1 MKDNYLLPLS
11 PGQLMARARE
21 ITDINLIDD
30 DVVEPLAIL
39 HRSYNEDALL
49 SEQGA
54 LFVRDHL
61 LRLLCNRLCMQR
73 DFKAHPEIH
82 EQEIERPIVICGMA
96 RSGSTKMQK
105 LLASSGDFNWLP
117 FWQSLNPSSCTG
129 VPNESPTPRIRDS
142 DEFVARWNAASPECQ
157 FMHEFSTHEPDEE
170 YFLMAHTLRIAPVGV
185 TQVSG
190 YMQWLMSIDSMS
202 CQLRFLRD
210 TLKYLQWQGLASDV
224 KRWILKAPHYYG
236 HEIKLR
242 EVFPDASFIATHR
255 HPRETLPSLCSFL
268 VATTKVVSDAA
279 MGDCSLFAGGA
290 ACQINQQMANRS
302 AQPALKM
309 IDVSYKE
316 LRDAA
321 ATVAQQVYAFSDELL
336 KPESRQRMVDWD
348 RSHPIHAKGGHKYA
362 LADFGF
368 TDDQIDRDFA
378 PYLKFM
384 EERFS

>member
-1 MKDNYLLPLS
+1 MKDNYLIPLS
-11 PGQLMARARE
+11 PDQLMAQARE
-21 ITDINLIDD
+21 ITGINLIDD
-30 DVVEPLAIL
+30 DIVEPLTIL

-54 LFVRDHL
+54 LFVRDYL
-61 LRLLCNRLCMQR
+61 LRFLCNRLRMQR

-82 EQEIERPIVICGMA
+82 EQRIERPIIICGMA

-117 FWQSLNPSSCTG
+117 FWQSLNPSSYTG
-129 VPNESPTPRIRDS
+129 IPHESPAPRIRDS
-142 DEFVARWNAASPECQ
+142 DQFVARWNAASPECR

-170 YFLMAHTLRIAPVGV
+170 FFLMTHTLRIPPTGVIQVG
-185 TQVSG
+185 G
-190 YMQWLMSIDSMS
+190 FMQWLMTIDSMG
-202 CQLRFLRD
+202 CQLCFLRD
-210 TLKYLQWQGLASDV
+210 ALKYLQWQGLASGKKCWV
-224 KRWILKAPHYYG
+224 LKSPHYYG
-236 HEIKLR
+236 HELKLR
-242 EVFPDASFIATHR
+242 EVFPDASFIATRR

-268 VATTKVVSDAA
+268 VATTEVVSDAA
-279 MGDCSLFAGGA
+279 VGDCSLFAGGA
-290 ACQINQQMANRS
+290 AYQINQQLANRN

-321 ATVAQQVYAFSDELL
+321 AMVAEKIYAFNDVPLTAEAL
-336 KPESRQRMVDWD
+336 QRMTEWD
-348 RSHPIHAKGGHKYA
+348 RNHPIHAKGGHKYS

-368 TDDQIDRDFA
+368 TDEQIDRDFA

-384 EERFS
+384 KERFA